1 MSDPT
6 AVQAPIVPE
15 RAAGWGLFILFL
27 AYTLSFVDRTILSL
41 LIEPMKRDMGLTDT
55 QISLLQG
62 LAFSL
67 VYTVAGVPIAMVAD
81 RRSRKGIV
89 AVGVGFWSVAT
100 ALCGLAGNFWQLF
113 LARMGVGVG
122 EASLGPCAYSLI
134 ADMFPEERRGR
145 AMAIYG
151 AGVKVGAGMA
161 LVIGGSVVGYAAA
174 VGSIDTPFGPLR
186 AWQLVFVIVG
196 LPGLI
201 VAALAMTIPEPARAQ
216 GAAASGPPVLPFVR
230 ANARAIAWHFIGLGL
245 CATTAVAVTSWVPS
259 FYIRVHGFTAAEI
272 GWMLGLILL
281 ITGTLGAYAGGALS
295 DWWSRRG
302 HADATLRAAF
312 LGIGVSTL
320 FGPAAMLV
328 PSAMLSLVM
337 LTVAT
342 AFAAFCAPAGGAALQ
357 RLVPGPYRAR
367 MAALFL
373 LVVTLLSGVLGP
385 ISVALATDYLFG
397 DDHAIGWSLALVLAV
412 GDVGGAIFLLLC
424 MPRFR
429 EALER
434 QAASKSL

>member
-1 MSDPT
+1 MSDPQPQQ
-6 AVQAPIVPE
+6 VSE
-15 RAAGWGLFILFL
+15 RAAAWGLFILFL

-41 LIEPMKRDMGLTDT
+41 LIEPMKRDMGLSDT

-81 RRSRKGIV
+81 RRSRRAIV
-89 AVGVGFWSVAT
+89 AVGVGFWSFAT

-174 VGSIDTPFGPLR
+174 VGMVDTPFGPLR
-186 AWQLVFVIVG
+186 AWQLVFIIVG
-196 LPGLI
+196 MPGLI
-201 VAALAMTIPEPARAQ
+201 VAALAMTIAEPVRAT
-216 GAAASGPPVLPFVR
+216 GAAAAGPPVMPFVR
-230 ANARAIAWHFIGLGL
+230 ANAKAVAWHFIALGF

-272 GWMLGLILL
+272 GWTLGLILL

-295 DWWSRRG
+295 DRLSRRG
-302 HADATLRAAF
+302 YADATLRAA
-312 LGIGVSTL
+312 LIGIGVSTL
-320 FGPAAMLV
+320 FGPVAMIV
-328 PSAMLSLVM
+328 PSAPLSLVL
-337 LTVAT
+337 LTIAT
-342 AFAAFCAPAGGAALQ
+342 AFAAFCAPSGGAALQ

-397 DDHAIGWSLALVLAV
+397 DDKAIGWSLALVLLV
-412 GDVGGAIFLLLC
+412 GDVGGAVFLMLC
-424 MPRFR
+424 MPHFR
-429 EALER
+429 ESLAR
-434 QAASKSL
+434 QAAGG